1 MIVDAAATPTDLLD
15 AGARLSRRFGEDP
28 EYARAGGGNSS
39 VKDGGT
45 LYIKPSGV
53 SLASDDR
60 RIADAPG
67 DGAAACPRGVRAAR
81 PMPAATP

>member
-39 VKDGGT
+39 VKDGGDAVHQAQR
-45 LYIKPSGV
+45 G
-53 SLASDDR
+53 LAGIR
-60 RIADAPG
+60 
-67 DGAAACPRGVRAAR
+67 
-81 PMPAATP
+81 